1 MMFFSNLTMYLSLI
15 GFIIVILCIVALFV
29 LKYAYN
35 NGYIRLYQWE
45 SWKEKLLF
53 LMVSFVVLTM
63 LLFMTH
69 RYFENKVIGYDRN
82 IEEQLE

>member
-1 MMFFSNLTMYLSLI
+1 M
-15 GFIIVILCIVALFV
+15 GILEGKTFV
-29 LKYAYN
+29 
-35 NGYIRLYQWE
+35 
-45 SWKEKLLF
+45 

-63 LLFMTH
+63 LLFMAH